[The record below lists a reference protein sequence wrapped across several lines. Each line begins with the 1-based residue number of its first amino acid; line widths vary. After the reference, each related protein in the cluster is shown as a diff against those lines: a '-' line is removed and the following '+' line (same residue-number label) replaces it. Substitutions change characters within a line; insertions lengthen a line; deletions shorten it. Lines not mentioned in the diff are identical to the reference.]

1 MANILI
7 KGYEM
12 KIFKSVLLLGTL
24 LFAYKQMTMAS
35 MPKKG
40 GTFYYNLKSTPTT
53 LNPLSATDGYSSQVH
68 SYTMESLLTRDI
80 DTYEWKPNLAKSW
93 EISKD
98 GMVFTFVLR
107 DGIKFH
113 DGKPMTIEDVK
124 FSFDAVTHPE
134 NKYKT
139 AHLKSY
145 YEGIEK
151 AEVVNK
157 NTIKFYA
164 KNKIYK
170 NFDIV
175 AGMLEIVPKHV
186 YESPSKKQEKKLNKT
201 IVGSGPYKF
210 KSLKR
215 GKGVTL
221 VRNKNWWG
229 LKLDEYKNENNFDK
243 IFMRFI
249 KDSTIA
255 IQRLEKGDIDFQAL
269 SPEEFEKKAT
279 GSNWGKS
286 VFKVKTE
293 NKAPAGYTFIGWNLK
308 DRILKSKE
316 VRKALYHLINRPLM
330 IEKFLYGYSVPATG
344 PQYLSSEYANKDVPV
359 TPFDPEK
366 ALEILRADGWADTDG
381 DQVLDKV
388 IDGKKEK
395 LSFTILEP
403 NKDFVKY
410 LTIFKEDAK
419 KRGVDIKIK
428 FIEWNS
434 FIKALDE
441 RNFEAVR
448 LAWGGGSVDWD
459 PKQIWH
465 SSSIENKGSNFVSY
479 SNEKVDK
486 WIDEARLIHDKSKRK
501 EILNKVYKEIAEDYP
516 YAFLFNTK
524 YTFYGHTK
532 SAKRHQDTYTYGV
545 GIGRWWLEK

>member
-1 MANILI
+1 
-7 KGYEM
+7 M
-12 KIFKSVLLLGTL
+12 KIVKSVLLLGTL
-24 LFAYKQMTMAS
+24 LFAYKQMSFAS

-68 SYTMESLLTRDI
+68 SYTMESLLDRDI
-80 DTYEWKPNLAKSW
+80 DTYEWKPHLAEKFEVSD
-93 EISKD
+93 D
-98 GMVFTFVLR
+98 GKVFTFTLR
-107 DGIKFH
+107 DGIKWH
-113 DGKPMTIEDVK
+113 DGKPLTVEDVK
-124 FSFDAVTHPE
+124 FSFDALVHPE

-145 YEGIEK
+145 FEGIDR
-151 AEVVNK
+151 AEVVDK
-157 NTIKFYA
+157 KTIKFYA

-170 NFDIV
+170 NFDMV
-175 AGMLEIVPKHV
+175 AGLLEVVPKHI
-186 YESPSKKQEKKLNKT
+186 YENPSKKQLKKLNKT

-221 VRNKNWWG
+221 VRNKDWWG
-229 LKLDEYKNENNFDK
+229 FKVDELKKENNFDK

-255 IQRLEKGDIDFQAL
+255 IQRLEKGDIDFQGL
-269 SPEEFEKKAT
+269 QPEEFEKKAV
-279 GSNWGKS
+279 GDKWGKS

-308 DRILKSKE
+308 DKKFSDKK
-316 VRKALYHLINRPLM
+316 VREALYHLINRPMM
-330 IEKFLYGYSVPATG
+330 IDKFLYGYSVPATG
-344 PQYLSSEYANKDVPV
+344 PQYLSSEYANKSVKPI
-359 TPFDPEK
+359 PYDPKK
-366 ALEILRADGWADTDG
+366 ALDILRDAGWKDSDG

-388 IDGKKEK
+388 IDGNKVN

-419 KRGVDIKIK
+419 KAGVDVKIK

-465 SSSIENKGSNFVSY
+465 SSSIENKGSNFVGY

-486 WIDEARLIHDKSKRK
+486 WIDEARLILDKEKRK
-501 EILNKVYKEIAEDYP
+501 KVLNKVYKEIAEDYP

-532 SAKRHQDTYTYGV
+532 RAKRHKDTYTYGV
-545 GIGRWWLEK
+545 GLGKWWLEK